1 MLYVFTWDRQC
12 DKYLE
17 KMSNKTTQ
25 KKFYSAPEVVVTA
38 KLTQQAKRRKMNRQ
52 IEAFNKARSAKQ
64 RYFYLDGK
72 WYTTQRKG
80 ESKEQWWNNTVDNIT
95 GAGSHNVQ
103 TDVSAGWENRRKGQ
117 YAKGSDGKVVW
128 VEFTGKSNAGP
139 VGARGQYYNDHL
151 GYVEADIPTDNI
163 KYDRGTDRGKST
175 TNTRTG
181 VTIGKPGD
189 DGKAERAKT
198 NRQASQEADQK
209 AGNWDAA
216 DFVDAIMP
224 TNAIANG
231 VSYIFDKMTGNTYV
245 PMIAQSGFN
254 PFGYAKDLAKGNIG
268 KLLMRGIDAYAT
280 LGAPGLAEGIDYL
293 GTRFA
298 PKIGSISAKS
308 GYIPKRANTP
318 SGELS
323 VWNQNSLKTWS
334 GEPAQSFGR
343 RSMERAAN
351 EGVKIPGMRW
361 GNNAARSVGTGTT
374 YTYNATTHPYDI
386 MVDRSMQIAPY
397 GTALTDVA
405 LQQIANNK

>member
-1 MLYVFTWDRQC
+1 MLHGSAWYRQC

-38 KLTQQAKRRKMNRQ
+38 KLTQQAKQRKMNRQ
-52 IEAFNKARSAKQ
+52 IAAFNKARAAKQ

-72 WYTTQRKG
+72 WFTTQRRG

-103 TDVSAGWENRRKGQ
+103 TDISAGWGNRRKGQ
-117 YAKGSDGKVVW
+117 YAKGSDGKVRW

-151 GYVEADIPTDNI
+151 GYVEADVPTDNI
-163 KYDRGTDRGKST
+163 KYGRGTDRGKST

-216 DFVDAIMP
+216 DFVDVIMP

-231 VSYIFDKMTGNTYV
+231 VLYIFDKMTGNTYV

-268 KLLMRGIDAYAT
+268 NLLMRGLDAYAT

-308 GYIPKRANTP
+308 RYIPKRANAP

-323 VWNQNSLKTWS
+323 TWNQNALRTWT
-334 GEPAQSFGR
+334 GEPAKSFGR

-361 GNNAARSVGTGTT
+361 GNNAAQSVGTRTT

-386 MVDRSMQIAPY
+386 MIDRAMQIAPY
-397 GTALTDVA
+397 ETALTDVV

>member
-1 MLYVFTWDRQC
+1 MLYVFAWDRQC

-38 KLTQQAKRRKMNRQ
+38 KLTQQAKRRKINRQ
-52 IEAFNKARSAKQ
+52 IAAFNKARAARQ

-72 WYTTQRKG
+72 WFTTQRRG
-80 ESKEQWWNNTVDNIT
+80 ESKEEWWNNTVDNIT

-103 TDVSAGWENRRKGQ
+103 TDISAGWENRRKGQ
-117 YAKGSDGKVVW
+117 YAKGSDGKVRW
-128 VEFTGKSNAGP
+128 IEFTGKSNAGP

-151 GYVEADIPTDNI
+151 GYVEADVPTDNI
-163 KYDRGTDRGKST
+163 KYDKGTDRGKST

-209 AGNWDAA
+209 AGNLDAA

-268 KLLMRGIDAYAT
+268 NLLMRGLDAYAT

-293 GTRFA
+293 GTRFS

-308 GYIPKRANTP
+308 RYIPKRANTA

-323 VWNQNSLKTWS
+323 RFNQNSFKTWS
-334 GEPAQSFGR
+334 GESAKSFGR

-361 GNNAARSVGTGTT
+361 GNNAAQSVGTGTT

-386 MVDRSMQIAPY
+386 MIDRAMQIAPY
-397 GTALTDVA
+397 ETALTDIA

>member
-1 MLYVFTWDRQC
+1 MLHGFAWNRQC

-38 KLTQQAKRRKMNRQ
+38 KLTQQAKQRKMNRQ
-52 IEAFNKARSAKQ
+52 IAAFNKARAAKQ

-72 WYTTQRKG
+72 WFTTQRKG
-80 ESKEQWWNNTVDNIT
+80 ESKEEWWNNTVDNIT

-103 TDVSAGWENRRKGQ
+103 TDISAGWENRRKGQ
-117 YAKGSDGKVVW
+117 YAKGSDGKVRW

-163 KYDRGTDRGKST
+163 KYGRGTDRGKST

-198 NRQASQEADQK
+198 NRQASQEADQFVGT
-209 AGNWDAA
+209 ADASDMADAILPDSQAMSAMDAA
-216 DFVDAIMP
+216 IAKASGEEYTP
-224 TNAIANG
+224 TIHPSALN
-231 VSYIFDKMTGNTYV
+231 
-245 PMIAQSGFN
+245 PM
-254 PFGYAKDLAKGNIG
+254 GYAKDLAKGNYKNLALRLFGLYTI
-268 KLLMRGIDAYAT
+268 
-280 LGAPGLAEGIDYL
+280 LGSPGLSKGIDYL

-308 GYIPKRANTP
+308 RYIPKRANTP

-323 VWNQNSLKTWS
+323 AWNQNSLKTWS
-334 GEPAQSFGR
+334 GEPAKSFGR

-351 EGVKIPGMRW
+351 EGVKIPGMRL
-361 GNNAARSVGTGTT
+361 GNNAAQSVGTGTT

-386 MVDRSMQIAPY
+386 MIDRAMQIAPY
-397 GTALTDVA
+397 ETALTDVS